1 MKWKRDPY
9 DFEPLPRLI
18 IISGPSGVGKD
29 VAIRRLAERG
39 YSFYFVVNATSR
51 PRRPDEVEGRDYF
64 FVSREEF
71 EEMIE
76 RGELLE
82 YAVVYGDYKGVPK
95 QQIRRAL
102 ASGLD
107 VVVRIDVQGAATIRR
122 LAQEAVFI
130 FLMPGSEEE
139 LARRLQSRSTEDQE
153 LLQQR
158 LDMARAEIQRVEEF
172 DYVVFNRDGE
182 LDEAVD
188 QLIAIITAEKCRVHQ
203 REVRL

>member
-1 MKWKRDPY
+1 MKSKRDPY
-9 DFEPLPRLI
+9 GFQPNPRLI
-18 IISGPSGVGKD
+18 VISGPSGVGKD

-39 YSFYFVVNATSR
+39 CSFYFVVNATSR

-71 EEMIE
+71 EGMIE

-95 QQIRRAL
+95 QQIRKAL

-122 LAQEAVFI
+122 LVQEAVFI
-130 FLMPGSEEE
+130 FLMPGSEQE
-139 LARRLQSRSTEDQE
+139 LARRLQSRSTEGQE

-158 LDMARAEIQRVEEF
+158 LEMARAEIQRVEEF
-172 DYVVFNRDGE
+172 DYVVFNRDDE
-182 LDEAVD
+182 LDKAVD